1 MPWTFHRAV
10 DATLDPRRSWRRLL
24 GLPGLVAVRS
34 AGSPQGLAVGYDDL
48 LATAAADPAVAALL
62 MPGGGLLAEHVPWF
76 VRAGVAKFHLGPQA
90 RPGGVVQGLRRRR
103 PRPLLAAAGRQ
114 RRRARRRRR
123 SARRMTVLIDPP
135 NAAGHGRLWSH
146 LASDTSYDELH
157 AFARTVGIPERGFD
171 RDHYDV
177 PAEWYDQVVAAG
189 AEPVTSRELVRRLLA
204 AGLRRRK
211 RAAHAEGSCA

>member
-1 MPWTFHRAV
+1 MIV
-10 DATLDPRRSWRRLL
+10 
-24 GLPGLVAVRS
+24 
-34 AGSPQGLAVGYDDL
+34 
-48 LATAAADPAVAALL
+48 
-62 MPGGGLLAEHVPWF
+62 
-76 VRAGVAKFHLGPQA
+76 
-90 RPGGVVQGLRRRR
+90 
-103 PRPLLAAAGRQ
+103 
-114 RRRARRRRR
+114 
-123 SARRMTVLIDPP
+123 IDPP

-189 AEPVTSRELVRRLLA
+189 AEPVSSRELVQRLLA

-211 RAAHAEGSCA
+211 QSRT